1 MNFANQ
7 TVTIDDQSDAGSWA
21 NEMQIGGDHYASK
34 SIQPWEA
41 MEAWLSPDAF
51 RGFLRGNAIKYLA
64 RAGSK
69 GSELEDY
76 QKAQHYLTKLI
87 EIIKDGDNLEM
98 GA

>member
-1 MNFANQ
+1 MSFDNQ
-7 TVTIDDQSDAGSWA
+7 TVTIDDKSEPGSWA
-21 NEMQIGGDHYASK
+21 NAMQIGGDHYASK

-87 EIIKDGDNLEM
+87 EIIKDGDN
-98 GA
+98 A